1 MNTYIVIQ
9 MQIDSKSIDSNEQ
22 NILMSN
28 IVRKVEAETK
38 ELAIGKFVVATQ
50 EIKANQKLNIE
61 CYDINKLMSLS

>member
-61 CYDINKLMSLS
+61 CYDINKLMSMS

>member
-1 MNTYIVIQ
+1 

>member
-22 NILMSN
+22 TILMSN